1 MNRLKISVLPI
12 NTNNNNTK
20 KDYATPIKEIF
31 AASSINYVLSPIRS
45 KRILIKLIWLILLI
59 GFLIASI
66 YYVVLNIKDYL
77 KYETN
82 TSIYEVNEPEVEF
95 PTISFCDSRDKK
107 NFNITFLI
115 LKFQNEDLNEEW
127 QNHFELFTDS
137 YYGKCYRFNSGF
149 NWSNQSIP
157 IKKSIRSGVDDGFWL
172 NFYFNTTFDYS
183 LTIFYIHNNTEKPD
197 TINRKGFY
205 VSPGSYNFFTVKRI
219 MDQKLELPYN
229 DCFRNVSE
237 SESKN
242 YNQTII
248 NLMNEKN
255 TEYSQKECLYK
266 CVNLKYYELNPF
278 NQSLKPDV
286 FSIVNKSVQTFIK
299 NSNINELCL
308 SRYCPLQCNSLSY
321 DININFATINGKG
334 NVNQG
339 KTSNNFAG
347 FNTYE
352 NISKTFFGMRVY
364 YNDLK
369 YTLIDQHPKIA
380 IFDLISSVGGTLGLF
395 LGFSFISL
403 LDLFEI
409 LAELV
414 FIRYGF

>member
-1 MNRLKISVLPI
+1 
-12 NTNNNNTK
+12 
-20 KDYATPIKEIF
+20 
-31 AASSINYVLSPIRS
+31 
-45 KRILIKLIWLILLI
+45 
-59 GFLIASI
+59 
-66 YYVVLNIKDYL
+66 
-77 KYETN
+77 
-82 TSIYEVNEPEVEF
+82 
-95 PTISFCDSRDKK
+95 
-107 NFNITFLI
+107 
-115 LKFQNEDLNEEW
+115 
-127 QNHFELFTDS
+127 
-137 YYGKCYRFNSGF
+137 
-149 NWSNQSIP
+149 
-157 IKKSIRSGVDDGFWL
+157 
-172 NFYFNTTFDYS
+172 
-183 LTIFYIHNNTEKPD
+183 
-197 TINRKGFY
+197 
-205 VSPGSYNFFTVKRI
+205 

-237 SESKN
+237 SKSKN

-308 SRYCPLQCNSLSY
+308 SRYCPLQCNSLTY

-352 NISKTFFGMRVY
+352 NMSKTFFGMRVY

-380 IFDLISSVGGTLGLF
+380 TFDLISSVGGTLGLF